1 MEEQEEGDDDG
12 VGSLS
17 LVNDRYTFVHLFIYL
32 FKYLSIYFF
41 FFDFKKKLFLV
52 FGTICVR
59 VRVFL
64 LSFLFLFL
72 EWCDFHSA
80 YYLKYII
87 ILSIFIIV
95 VEVKARVNADS
106 NIT

>member
-41 FFDFKKKLFLV
+41 FL
-52 FGTICVR
+52 I
-59 VRVFL
+59 
-64 LSFLFLFL
+64 
-72 EWCDFHSA
+72 
-80 YYLKYII
+80 
-87 ILSIFIIV
+87 
-95 VEVKARVNADS
+95 
-106 NIT
+106 